1 MITRHCKLQES
12 DYDNLVKL
20 IDEYFSEREENQEV
34 RELKNG
40 DKRVYREPP
49 SKYRLC
55 KKIGIDTDTFD
66 RYVNEEYTEN
76 RESYSKKICGL
87 LMDAKQRII
96 NELSE
101 GVLLGYWND
110 RVASAMLVKFGVIGP
125 VEDTKEVKITIQGSD
140 SWAE

>member
-1 MITRHCKLQES
+1 MVTRPCKLQEK
-12 DYDNLVKL
+12 DYERLEKL
-20 IDEYFSEREENQEV
+20 IDEYFSEREEKQEV

-66 RYVNEEYTEN
+66 RYVNQEYTED
-76 RESYSKKICGL
+76 RESYSEKICGL
-87 LMDAKQRII
+87 LIDAKKRII

-125 VEDTKEVKITIQGSD
+125 TEDSREVKITIQGNS

>member
-1 MITRHCKLQES
+1 MVTRPCKLQDPIKVQEIV
-12 DYDNLVKL
+12 DA
-20 IDEYFSEREENQEV
+20 YFSEREEQQEV
-34 RELKNG
+34 RDLKNG

-49 SKYRLC
+49 SVYRLASKLGITRQAFYDYISGERDDHEAYN
-55 KKIGIDTDTFD
+55 KKIIDILTDA
-66 RYVNEEYTEN
+66 
-76 RESYSKKICGL
+76 RE
-87 LMDAKQRII
+87 RII

-125 VEDTKEVKITIQGSD
+125 TEDTKEVKITIQGNN

>member
-1 MITRHCKLQES
+1 MVTRPCKLQES
-12 DYDNLVKL
+12 DYDELKKL
-20 IDEYFSEREENQEV
+20 IDEYFSEREEQQEV

-66 RYVNEEYTEN
+66 RYVNQEYTEK
-76 RESYSKKICGL
+76 RESYSEKICGL
-87 LMDAKQRII
+87 LMDAKQRVID
-96 NELSE
+96 ELTE

-110 RVASAMLVKFGVIGP
+110 RVASAMLVKFGVIGT
-125 VEDTKEVKITIQGSD
+125 VEETKTVTINIQGKE

>member
-1 MITRHCKLQES
+1 MITRHCKLQEK
-12 DYDNLVKL
+12 DYDELEKL
-20 IDEYFSEREENQEV
+20 IDEYFSEREEKQEV

-66 RYVNEEYTEN
+66 RYVNEEYTEG

-87 LMDAKQRII
+87 LMDAKKRII

-125 VEDTKEVKITIQGSD
+125 TEDIQEVKITIQGSD
-140 SWAE
+140 AWAK

>member
-1 MITRHCKLQES
+1 MVTRPCKLQEK
-12 DYDNLVKL
+12 DYERLEKL
-20 IDEYFSEREENQEV
+20 IDEYFSEREEKQEV

-66 RYVNEEYTEN
+66 RYVNQEYTED
-76 RESYSKKICGL
+76 RESYSERICGL
-87 LMDAKQRII
+87 LIDAKKRII

-110 RVASAMLVKFGVIGP
+110 RVASAMLVKFGVIGST
-125 VEDTKEVKITIQGSD
+125 EDVKEFKITIQGDS